1 MMLGYELHDLIGNLG
16 VLCILTT
23 YLLLQLE
30 RIVATSVLYSVLN
43 ALGSGMIV
51 YSLLFEFNLS
61 AFIVELAWLVISV
74 FGLTR
79 RFYRVNHS

>member
-1 MMLGYELHDLIGNLG
+1 MLGYELHDLIGNLG
-16 VLCILTT
+16 VLCILAT

-51 YSLLFEFNLS
+51 YSLMFEFNLS
-61 AFIVELAWLVISV
+61 AFIVELAWLFISL

-79 RFYRVNHS
+79 RFYRANPS